1 MLVQTRFECRRSVV
15 WVRRA
20 VAKATG
26 CDGVNVWQNN
36 GPSANQV
43 VFHLHVHVLPRYE
56 GDDVAAQIAARRNL
70 SEEESNEMVAKIQ
83 AALAEDE
90 EPAQA
95 KL

>member
-1 MLVQTRFECRRSVV
+1 M
-15 WVRRA
+15 RRA

-36 GPSANQV
+36 GPSANQG

-90 EPAQA
+90 EPPQA